1 MEGAAVAVPRAD
13 WAATARDELADL
25 ESLWQ
30 DLDIPGHRIELID
43 GQLVVSPS
51 ASRWHSGAVY
61 KLIDAL
67 IDLTRHQGWVIHTNL
82 TVHIPATRER
92 LIPDLMIAP
101 PDAPGFGDDKLLA
114 PGILLAAEVVSP
126 SSQRQDRAAKP
137 RAYAQGQ
144 VPLFLLIDPVA
155 DPAAVTLFSRPDE
168 GRYRRR
174 QACGSDGSLRVPE
187 PFGITIDGKRLLT

>member
-13 WAATARDELADL
+13 WAATAREELADL
-25 ESLWQ
+25 ERLWQ
-30 DLDIPGHRIELID
+30 DLEIPGHRVELID

-51 ASRWHSGAVY
+51 ASRWHSTAIDR
-61 KLIDAL
+61 LIDAL
-67 IDLTRHQGWVIHTNL
+67 IDVKRERGWVIHTNL

-101 PDAPGFGDDKLLA
+101 PDAPGFGDDELLA

-137 RAYAQGQ
+137 RAYAQGE
-144 VPLFLLIDPVA
+144 VPLFLLIDAVA
-155 DPAAVTLFSRPDE
+155 DPSAVTLFSRPDG

-187 PFGITIDGKRLLT
+187 PFDITIDGKRLLT